1 MDDDSDTF
9 AKPAKPGGSRDPKY
23 PWSIRKQQFVL
34 ALCLFGLLAL
44 SAAALALL
52 EIPKENV
59 TVFSMLVSQLLV
71 VLALVAKY
79 YWPSSV
85 SSEQKNDVISTLTSK
100 VGEPEHK
107 S

>member
-1 MDDDSDTF
+1 MDNDSGEF
-9 AKPAKPGGSRDPKY
+9 AKPVRPKGSSDPKY

-34 ALCLFGLLAL
+34 ALCLFALLGL
-44 SAAALALL
+44 SAAALALI

-100 VGEPEHK
+100 VGDTEHK
-107 S
+107 Q